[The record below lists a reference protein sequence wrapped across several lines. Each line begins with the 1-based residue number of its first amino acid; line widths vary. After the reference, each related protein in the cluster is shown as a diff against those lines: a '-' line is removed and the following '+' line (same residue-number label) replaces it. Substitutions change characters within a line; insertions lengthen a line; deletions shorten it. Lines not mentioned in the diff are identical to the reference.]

1 MVLHCML
8 WSKHKAGHRAKAAFE
23 GCTDIHDIHGYQDSR
38 SLGEALLG
46 QHGEVRYKL
55 HKGKGWRGILYWRK
69 AACKGEDT
77 LVRGPFEVLFDMVV
91 LAVGIEPG
99 EGTRQISKV
108 LGLNVNEYG
117 FLAPRIPNVHFDS
130 GKDGIYLAG
139 TCVAP
144 MSV

>member
-46 QHGEVRYKL
+46 QHG
-55 HKGKGWRGILYWRK
+55 
-69 AACKGEDT
+69 
-77 LVRGPFEVLFDMVV
+77 EVLFDMVV

-144 MSV
+144 MSVEESIAEGSAA